1 MSDSGSE
8 LRLTVL
14 VVEDETLVRMFA
26 SDFLDEAGFKVF
38 EAVNADEALTVLRA
52 RPDIHVVL
60 ADVEMPSG
68 SVDGFELAKCIR
80 QEWPGV
86 RVIITSG
93 RHAPPSDLPDGIP
106 VILKP
111 YLPATVIE
119 LIGQI
124 ATPQVIEPKSSDVA

>member
-1 MSDSGSE
+1 
-8 LRLTVL
+8 
-14 VVEDETLVRMFA
+14 
-26 SDFLDEAGFKVF
+26 
-38 EAVNADEALTVLRA
+38 
-52 RPDIHVVL
+52 VVL

-68 SVDGFELAKCIR
+68 SMDGFELAKCIR